1 MIRNIRKSD
10 YQAVDRLLLQLHK
23 VHVEGRPEL
32 FSPLE
37 HFMSEESFN
46 NLIEDEEMITI
57 LAEKNFKVVGCC
69 FVSMLSHS
77 GMVRMRIAYIDQ
89 IVVDEKYRKRGIGKK
104 LFETAERRAK
114 ELGAKR
120 IDLMVWGHNRIAIQ
134 AYESYGMTPQMHTY
148 EKQIY

>member
-10 YQAVDRLLLQLHK
+10 YQAIDRLLLQLHQ
-23 VHVEGRPEL
+23 VHIEGRPEL
-32 FSPLE
+32 FLPLE

-46 NLIEDEEMITI
+46 NLIQDEEMITI

-69 FVSMLSHS
+69 FVSLLSHS
-77 GMVRMRIAYIDQ
+77 GMVRMRTAYIDQ
-89 IVVDEKYRKRGIGKK
+89 LVVDEKYRQRGIGKR
-104 LFETAERRAK
+104 LFRFAEKRAK

-134 AYESYGMTPQMHTY
+134 AYEAYGMTPQMYIY
-148 EKQIY
+148 EKHI

>member
-10 YQAVDRLLLQLHK
+10 YQAIDRLLLQLHQ
-23 VHVEGRPEL
+23 VHIEGRPEL
-32 FSPLE
+32 FLPLE

-46 NLIEDEEMITI
+46 NLIQDEEMITI

-69 FVSMLSHS
+69 FVSLLSHS
-77 GMVRMRIAYIDQ
+77 GMVRMRTAYIDQ
-89 IVVDEKYRKRGIGKK
+89 LVVDEKYRKRGIGKK
-104 LFETAERRAK
+104 LFKFAEKRAK

-134 AYESYGMTPQMHTY
+134 AYEAYGMTPQMYIY
-148 EKQIY
+148 EKHI

>member
-1 MIRNIRKSD
+1 M
-10 YQAVDRLLLQLHK
+10 LQLHK

-57 LAEKNFKVVGCC
+57 LAEKKFKVVGCC